1 MNKKPGAAGV
11 LCVIVCLSFCLI
23 SCKGSSYL
31 QETELSDSMEASEQ
45 ETKEESEDT
54 PDSVSEGIYV
64 HISGA
69 VLNPGVYH
77 LPDESRVYLA
87 IEMAGGLTE
96 DACADDINQAALLA
110 DGQML
115 IIPTK
120 EEAVAQKEAAAANPV
135 ITSDTGVAAADSG
148 LVNINT
154 ATKEELMTLSGI
166 GESKAQ
172 AIIDYRT
179 QNGAFR
185 RTEDIM
191 NISGIKEG
199 AYSKIKDS
207 ITVQ

>member
-1 MNKKPGAAGV
+1 MNKKSGAAGV

-23 SCKGSSYL
+23 SCKGSSYM
-31 QETELSDSMEASEQ
+31 QETELLSSDEPVIQ
-45 ETKEESEDT
+45 ETEEESADT

-64 HISGA
+64 HIAGA
-69 VLNPGVYH
+69 VANPGVYH

-96 DACADDINQAALLA
+96 DACADEMNQAALLS

-115 IIPTK
+115 VVLTK
-120 EEAVAQKEAAAANPV
+120 EEVQAQKEAAELKPSAGAK
-135 ITSDTGVAAADSG
+135 AADSSAGG
-148 LVNINT
+148 LININT
-154 ATKEELMTLSGI
+154 AAKEELMTLSGI
-166 GESKAQ
+166 GESKAA
-172 AIIDYRT
+172 AIIEYRT
-179 QNGAFR
+179 TNGAFR